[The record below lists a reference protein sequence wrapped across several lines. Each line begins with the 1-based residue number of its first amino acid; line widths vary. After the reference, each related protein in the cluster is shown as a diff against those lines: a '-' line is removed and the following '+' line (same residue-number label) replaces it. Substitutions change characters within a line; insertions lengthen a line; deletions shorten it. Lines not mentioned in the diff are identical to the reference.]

1 MKNFQWNR
9 PKTRK
14 AGFTLVEILLVVGL
28 ISILGSMAISNFSNA
43 SQDTRRVVTR
53 QQQAALQNAVNSW
66 VARQI
71 SGNQT
76 VAETRVIYNVD
87 PGTGNTRTA
96 EGRLDL
102 VASYL
107 DDPTYLH
114 FKDYTKDSTKVQTGA
129 MDKLSYHL
137 ELPDWQSGSY
147 PKVDLIK
154 P

>member
-1 MKNFQWNR
+1 MNLGTKHPQ
-9 PKTRK
+9 KK
-14 AGFTLVEILLVVGL
+14 VAGFTLVEILLVVGL
-28 ISILGSMAISNFSNA
+28 ISIIGSMAISNFSNA

-87 PGTGNTRTA
+87 PGTGSARSA
-96 EGRLDL
+96 EDRLDL
-102 VASYL
+102 VATYL

-114 FKDYTKDSTKVQTGA
+114 FKDYTTDPAKVQTGA

-137 ELPDWQSGSY
+137 ELPDWQNGSY